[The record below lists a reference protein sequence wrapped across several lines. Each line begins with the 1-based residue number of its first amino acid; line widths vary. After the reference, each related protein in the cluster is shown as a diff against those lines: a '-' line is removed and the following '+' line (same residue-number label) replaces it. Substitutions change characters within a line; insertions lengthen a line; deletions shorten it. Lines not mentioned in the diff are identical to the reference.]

1 MRKIVNQIRNLDLI
15 EKELN
20 SNMIG
25 VLALNVDEDKVVQT
39 TTTYIYLDKNI
50 YIFFGEKD
58 ELYNSIKFRTDVNFT
73 ILKTEKTKKTPKA
86 DFTPTYHIFS
96 ISISGLLKEVDD
108 QKTKDDLRKNY
119 LEKYSSRQEER
130 ERNPAKL
137 SRVVLID
144 SREIQAIEE
153 IGG

>member
-25 VLALNVDEDKVVQT
+25 VLALNVDEDKVVQI